1 MPTAATPSLTF
12 ILPVYNGARF
22 FGDTLQKAWHWLGER
37 DGERELLVVDD
48 GSNDATA
55 EVIAAFAASAQ
66 QQPGRR
72 FTAVRNTQN
81 RGKGFSLRRAF
92 LLAQGEHVVF
102 TDADLTYAMH
112 NAEPLLAALTN
123 GAQVAYGS
131 RMHDDSRYVVA
142 PTFFPKLYTRH
153 AMGRVFNL
161 LVRALVVPRIRDTQA
176 GLKGFTRAAA
186 RELAGRIRL
195 DRFSFDVE
203 LFYIARRL
211 GMRIDECPVE
221 FLYRKEPSTVRFVQ
235 DSLRMVRD
243 MLRIRWRGL
252 RKVYDQADPALL
264 ADLERGG
271 ALPGMPA
278 PTPVQAPASKNV
290 RELGG

>member
-1 MPTAATPSLTF
+1 M
-12 ILPVYNGARF
+12 
-22 FGDTLQKAWHWLGER
+22 
-37 DGERELLVVDD
+37 
-48 GSNDATA
+48 
-55 EVIAAFAASAQ
+55 
-66 QQPGRR
+66 
-72 FTAVRNTQN
+72 
-81 RGKGFSLRRAF
+81 
-92 LLAQGEHVVF
+92 
-102 TDADLTYAMH
+102 
-112 NAEPLLAALTN
+112 
-123 GAQVAYGS
+123 
-131 RMHDDSRYVVA
+131 
-142 PTFFPKLYTRH
+142 
-153 AMGRVFNL
+153 
-161 LVRALVVPRIRDTQA
+161 RALVVPRIRDTQA

>member
-1 MPTAATPSLTF
+1 MPNTPPPSLTF
-12 ILPVYNGARF
+12 VLPVYNGARF
-22 FGDTLQKAWHWLGER
+22 FGDTLQKAWQWLATR

-48 GSNDATA
+48 GSSDTTA
-55 EVIAAFAASAQ
+55 DVIAAFAATLPAT
-66 QQPGRR
+66 PGLR

-112 NAEPLLAALTN
+112 NAEPLLAALTA

-153 AMGRVFNL
+153 AMGRIFNL
-161 LVRALVVPRIRDTQA
+161 LVRGIVVPGIRDTQA
-176 GLKGFTRAAA
+176 GLKGFSRAAA

-203 LFYIARRL
+203 LFFIARRL

-221 FLYRKEPSTVRFVQ
+221 FIYRKEPSTVRFVQ

-243 MLRIRWRGL
+243 MLRIRWRGM
-252 RKVYDQADPALL
+252 RKVYDRADAALL

-271 ALPGMPA
+271 ALPGMP
-278 PTPVQAPASKNV
+278 QPAAVRSPAVKNA